1 METVASVL
9 FGLAVLLVAM
19 TGVTAMFGADKA
31 RDALARAA
39 AGVTV
44 AALFLPYAGRVIA
57 SAFAELGSMASVSFG
72 AGGDGGLLGLVVA
85 GHVGLAG
92 AWVYAQVGPPA
103 FIENIERAR
112 GRGRERVMPALQ
124 AEVRDE

>member
-1 METVASVL
+1 MTAAASLL

-19 TGVTAMFGADKA
+19 TGLTAIFGADKA

-44 AALFLPYAGRVIA
+44 AALFLPYAGRVLTGA
-57 SAFAELGSMASVSFG
+57 VGDLGSVATDSYGTGSYSGLMAL
-72 AGGDGGLLGLVVA
+72 AVA
-85 GHVGLAG
+85 GHAGLAG
-92 AWVYAQVGPPA
+92 AWAYAQLGPPA

-112 GRGRERVMPALQ
+112 GRGRERVMPAL
-124 AEVRDE
+124 ESDVRDE

>member
-1 METVASVL
+1 MDALASLL

-19 TGVTAMFGADKA
+19 TGLTAMFGAEKA

-44 AALFLPYAGRVIA
+44 AALFLPYAGRLLTGAVGD
-57 SAFAELGSMASVSFG
+57 LGSVATVSFG
-72 AGGDGGLLGLVVA
+72 AGGDSGLMAIAVA
-85 GHVGLAG
+85 GHAGLAG
-92 AWVYAQVGPPA
+92 AWAYAQLGPPA

-112 GRGRERVMPALQ
+112 GRGRERVMPALES
-124 AEVRDE
+124 EVRDE

>member
-1 METVASVL
+1 METLASLL

-19 TGVTAMFGADKA
+19 TGLTAMFGADKA

-44 AALFLPYAGRVIA
+44 AALFLPYAGRALARAVG
-57 SAFAELGSMASVSFG
+57 ELGSMGPVSLG
-72 AGGDGGLLGLVVA
+72 VGGDGGLLGLVVA

-103 FIENIERAR
+103 FIENIGRAR

>member
-1 METVASVL
+1 MNALASLL

-19 TGVTAMFGADKA
+19 TGLTAMFGADKA

-44 AALFLPYAGRVIA
+44 AALFLPYAGRVLTGA
-57 SAFAELGSMASVSFG
+57 VGDLGSLVSVSFG
-72 AGGDGGLLGLVVA
+72 TGGDSGLLGLVVA
-85 GHVGLAG
+85 GHAGLGG
-92 AWVYAQVGPPA
+92 AWAYAQFGPPA

-112 GRGRERVMPALQ
+112 GRGRERVMPALES
-124 AEVRDE
+124 EVRDE

>member
-1 METVASVL
+1 METVASLL

-19 TGVTAMFGADKA
+19 TGLTAMFGADKA

-44 AALFLPYAGRVIA
+44 AALFLPYAGHVLA
-57 SAFAELGSMASVSFG
+57 GALGEVASMASVLFG
-72 AGGDGGLLGLVVA
+72 AGGDGGLFGLVVA
-85 GHVGLAG
+85 GHVGFAG
-92 AWVYAQVGPPA
+92 AWVYAQVGPLA